1 MAAALDPTA
10 PRMAVVTGASSG
22 IGKATA
28 LQLAA
33 LGWQVTALGR
43 REMAPPEIAG
53 VESVRYGA
61 GDLALED
68 PVQVLRR
75 AAPDALEGVTAL
87 VHCAGHD
94 LGGGKPFHAHAL
106 DEWTSSLR
114 LNVEATMRLT
124 HACLPAMLARGTGD
138 VVIVGSI
145 TARRA
150 APGLAAYSTGK
161 HAMRGFAQALRAD
174 YADSG
179 LRITEI
185 APGIVR
191 SGFAGSRL
199 HGDAVQAQAF
209 YEGFV
214 QYLEPEDIARAIC
227 FALSQPAHVS
237 VSEMV
242 LLPTRERR

>member
-1 MAAALDPTA
+1 MAARLDHST
-10 PRMAVVTGASSG
+10 PRLAVVTGASSG
-22 IGKATA
+22 IGKATT

-33 LGWQVTALGR
+33 QGWQVVALGR
-43 REMAPPEIAG
+43 REAAPPEIAG
-53 VESVRYGA
+53 LGAVRYGA

-68 PVQVLRR
+68 PAQVLRR

-94 LGGGKPFHAHAL
+94 LGGGKPFHDHAV

-124 HACLPAMLARGTGD
+124 HACLPAMLARGAGD

-150 APGLAAYSTGK
+150 TPGLAAYSTGK
-161 HAMRGFAQALRAD
+161 HALRGFAQALRAD
-174 YADSG
+174 YTDSG

-185 APGIVR
+185 APGVVR
-191 SGFAGSRL
+191 SGFAGHRL
-199 HGDAVQAQAF
+199 HGDTAQAEAF
-209 YEGFV
+209 YEGFA

>member
-1 MAAALDPTA
+1 MAGDLDHAA

-22 IGKATA
+22 IGKGTA

-33 LGWQVTALGR
+33 QGWQVAALGR
-43 REMAPPEIAG
+43 REAAPPEFARLG
-53 VESVRYGA
+53 AVRYGA

-68 PVQVLRR
+68 PAQVLQRV
-75 AAPDALEGVTAL
+75 APDALDCVAAL

-94 LGGGKPFHAHAL
+94 LGGGKPFHAHAA
-106 DEWTSSLR
+106 DEWASGLR
-114 LNVEATMRLT
+114 LSVEAMMRLT
-124 HACLPAMLARGTGD
+124 HACLPAMLARGAGD
-138 VVIVGSI
+138 VVIIGSI
-145 TARRA
+145 TSRRA

-161 HAMRGFAQALRAD
+161 HAQRGFAQALRAD

-185 APGIVR
+185 APGVVR
-191 SGFAGSRL
+191 SGFAGHRL
-199 HGDAVQAQAF
+199 HGDTAQAEAF
-209 YEGFV
+209 YEGFA
-214 QYLEPEDIARAIC
+214 QYLEPEDVARAIC

-237 VSEMV
+237 VAEMV